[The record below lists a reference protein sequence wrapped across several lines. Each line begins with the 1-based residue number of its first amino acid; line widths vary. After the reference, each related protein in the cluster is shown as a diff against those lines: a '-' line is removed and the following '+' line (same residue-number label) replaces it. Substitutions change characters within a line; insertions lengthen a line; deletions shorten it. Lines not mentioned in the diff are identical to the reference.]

1 MVAAQNREEDRNQ
14 PGIELKE
21 EDILAAMEQ
30 IPGYVDITPRDFKE
44 IYGLAYRHALARLSR
59 ELTAEEIMTREVVL
73 VKTDTSV
80 AEVAEVMGRRGIS
93 GVPVLDGE
101 GRVVGVISEKD
112 FLRRMGVKETQN
124 FMTLVAACL
133 RTKGCVA
140 LPLKTQTAGELMS
153 APPVTIAPSARV
165 RDIAALFS
173 ARQINRA
180 PVTDADGRLLGIVTR
195 GDLVRA
201 TQREGRP

>member
-1 MVAAQNREEDRNQ
+1 MVTAKNKEEDGNVA
-14 PGIELKE
+14 GFELKE

-30 IPGYVDITPRDFKE
+30 IPGYVDITPRDFQE

-59 ELTAEEIMTREVVL
+59 ELTAGEIMTREVAL
-73 VKTDTSV
+73 VRTDTPV
-80 AEVAEVMGRRGIS
+80 VEVAEVMGQGGIS

-101 GRVVGVISEKD
+101 GRVVGMISEKD
-112 FLRRMGVKETQN
+112 FLRRMGVKESQN

-140 LPLKTQTAGELMS
+140 LPLKNQTAGDLMS
-153 APPVTIAPSARV
+153 APAVTISPEARV

-173 ARQINRA
+173 ARHINRA

-201 TQREGRP
+201 TLPEGRP